1 MAAKKKKS
9 SKKATSK
16 KTAKKSPS
24 LRGLSEYGGNMCS
37 FVSSDV
43 MQSRHM
49 REYPASRNGW
59 RSAVHHAFKATAP
72 GNAMYITMRCSDTP
86 KGDGI
91 AMAQCYYDSE
101 RQRVNCTLEGSG
113 GPEKYS
119 ADRPDYKYAVRR
131 EETSLAGV
139 KRKMPRAPR
148 RVAAP
153 SANSMASR
161 FLRSEGFD
169 DILEWKAGNTSGMM
183 PLMDTPYHSKAKDI
197 AEACAAKKK
206 GEYEKVWRVDSNGR
220 QEICMAPLAGLT
232 KKKVA
237 KKSKSR
243 R

>member
-1 MAAKKKKS
+1 MAAKKKS

-16 KTAKKSPS
+16 KTAKK
-24 LRGLSEYGGNMCS
+24 R
-37 FVSSDV
+37 VAKKA
-43 MQSRHM
+43 
-49 REYPASRNGW
+49 PAK
-59 RSAVHHAFKATAP
+59 KAAT
-72 GNAMYITMRCSDTP
+72 
-86 KGDGI
+86 
-91 AMAQCYYDSE
+91 
-101 RQRVNCTLEGSG
+101 
-113 GPEKYS
+113 
-119 ADRPDYKYAVRR
+119 
-131 EETSLAGV
+131 
-139 KRKMPRAPR
+139 RKMPRAPR
-148 RVAAP
+148 HARGAA

-197 AEACAAKKK
+197 AEACTAKKK

-232 KKKVA
+232 KKKAA